1 MIHSSSGRFLKGT
14 ISLLFVAVLA
24 ACKPAFFNPPRL
36 TSSPA
41 QLAPAAVSSSEPL
54 FLPAPTA
61 ASGAGSS
68 SSPVVSAGANPTL
81 TVWIN
86 ESSDQHRQ
94 TLQQMVDEFEQRYPI
109 NVELYLVS
117 SGLLPSLM
125 ETAILSDTVP
135 DIVLHPAAYTIGW
148 SQRGILDP
156 AAADAIIDQI
166 GRSSFDPAAL
176 SLVDIDGATAAIPSD
191 GYHQLLIY
199 RKDWFD
205 ELGLA
210 APTDYA
216 SMMVAAETVHDA
228 GTLNSGI
235 VVPTESNLITTHQVF
250 EQIAAANGCQLIDRK
265 GEVLIL
271 EPACREAI
279 DFYQRI
285 INLYSPV
292 GVQTDTSSRN
302 AYLTGTTGF
311 IIGSPRM
318 LPKLAGLDETVTP
331 RCPECVDNPGYLAEV
346 SGIIT
351 ALKGVNGGAP
361 AASYG
366 EVTYLGITQG
376 ADSEL
381 TSAFVDYW
389 FDDGYPIWLGTE
401 PERKVPMRWGTD
413 DVPGLFIDR
422 WGSLPVGGSDRTLTD
437 IYGQVLVDQLKEGIA
452 DSQRW
457 GFRQG
462 QGALIGTMYQE
473 LTLPVV
479 LQEMLSGYFNSGQTL
494 NEMYRR
500 ITDLIPDYAYY
511 PATEPGEN

>member
-1 MIHSSSGRFLKGT
+1 MIHSSSGRLLKGT
-14 ISLLFVAVLA
+14 ISLLFIAILA

-41 QLAPAAVSSSEPL
+41 QLGPEAVSTSEPL

-61 ASGAGSS
+61 ISGAGSS
-68 SSPVVSAGANPTL
+68 SSPIVSAGANPTL

-94 TLQQMVDEFEQRYPI
+94 ALQQMVDEFEQRYPI

-135 DIVLHPAAYTIGW
+135 DIVLHPAAYTVGW
-148 SQRGILDP
+148 TQRGILDP
-156 AAADAIIDQI
+156 VAADAIIDQI

-176 SLVDIDGATAAIPSD
+176 NLVEVDGITAAIPSD

-216 SMMVAAETVHDA
+216 SMMTAAETVHDA
-228 GTLNSGI
+228 EALNSGI
-235 VVPTESNLITTHQVF
+235 VVPTESNLVTTHQVF

-265 GEVLIL
+265 GEVLLL

-279 DFYQRI
+279 DFYQSI
-285 INLYSPV
+285 INRFSPV
-292 GVQTDTSSRN
+292 GVQTDTSTRN
-302 AYLTGTTGF
+302 AYLAGTTGF
-311 IIGSPRM
+311 IIGTPRM
-318 LPKLAGLDETVTP
+318 LPKLAGLDQAVAP
-331 RCPECVDNPGYLAEV
+331 SCPECVDDPGYLAEA

-351 ALKGVNGGAP
+351 TLKGVNASAP

-366 EVTYLGITQG
+366 EVTYLGITRA

-381 TSAFVDYW
+381 ATAFVDYW
-389 FDDGYPIWLGTE
+389 FNDGYPIWLATE
-401 PERKVPMRWGTD
+401 AERKVPMRWGTND
-413 DVPGLFIDR
+413 EPGLFIDR
-422 WGSLPVGGSDRTLTD
+422 WGSQPVGGSNLTLTD
-437 IYGQVLVDQLKEGIA
+437 IYGQPLVDQLKEGIA

-457 GFRQG
+457 GFPQG

-494 NEMYRR
+494 VEMYRR
-500 ITDLIPDYAYY
+500 ITDLIPNYEYY
-511 PATEPGEN
+511 SDTESGTN